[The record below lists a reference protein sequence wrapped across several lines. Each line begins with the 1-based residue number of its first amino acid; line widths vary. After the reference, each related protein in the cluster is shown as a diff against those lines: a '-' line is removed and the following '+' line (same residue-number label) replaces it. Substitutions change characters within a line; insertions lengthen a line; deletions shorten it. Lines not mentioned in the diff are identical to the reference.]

1 MRKVAT
7 VATVATVL
15 LVVLGFVADRAVATV
30 AERTITDRL
39 EQSFPEASSVE
50 TSIHGI
56 PVLTQ
61 VLRGSLDHVTVTLRG
76 VPSGSGATIDSAVVD
91 LRDVSTSSPR
101 TAQRVEV
108 RAEVT
113 TAELQ
118 RALGDSWRIEP
129 DGDAFAVEWTG
140 GLPVRARVVPVVRD
154 GKLALDL
161 ASVSVLGVRVEGS
174 AVPAA
179 VTEQLAALAG
189 SVGTL
194 PLGLVPAAVTVTPQ
208 GVELVATGTDVDL
221 ESA

>member
-1 MRKVAT
+1 VRKVAT

-61 VLRGSLDHVTVTLRG
+61 VLRGLLDHVTVTLRG

-208 GVELVATGTDVDL
+208 GAALVATGTDVDL

>member
-1 MRKVAT
+1 MRKFAT
-7 VATVATVL
+7 VAAVVAVL

>member
-1 MRKVAT
+1 VRKAAIVVA
-7 VATVATVL
+7 VLGVL
-15 LVVLGFVADRAVATV
+15 LVVLGIGADRAVAAV
-30 AERTITDRL
+30 AERTISDRVA
-39 EQSFPEASSVE
+39 QSVPGATSVE
-50 TSIHGI
+50 TTIHGVPI
-56 PVLTQ
+56 LTQ
-61 VLRGSLDHVTVTLRG
+61 VLRGSLDHVTVTLHG
-76 VPSGSGATIDSAVVD
+76 VPSGSGPTIESAVVE
-91 LRDVSTSSPR
+91 LYDVSTSSPR
-101 TAQRVEV
+101 TAARVAV
-108 RAEVT
+108 TAEIT

-118 RALGDSWRIEP
+118 RVLGDAWRIEP

-161 ASVSVLGVRVEGS
+161 ESVTVLGVRVDGS

-179 VTEQLAALAG
+179 VTDQLAALAG

-194 PLGLVPAAVTVTPQ
+194 PLGLVPASVTVTPR